1 MKTTCEARL
10 GNPIDRRGALL
21 LATVA
26 ALGPLCPAAAT
37 QSEADAA
44 LGALLDD
51 YVLYAF
57 ERHPESVTMLG
68 LDRGTFA
75 QARSRLDDRSID
87 QLRHDREILSTQQQQ
102 LDAIDR
108 ARLSPRSAIH
118 YDIVQFELMRQRVV
132 FDWRGLG
139 RPYVIDQLDYG
150 SYSNIPRLLTSQ
162 QRVESEDDANAWL
175 ARLQT
180 FPKVLDQELE
190 CVRFDAAQGIIP
202 PDFILEVTTAQIEE
216 LAQASAADSFVV
228 RSLAAQTAEH
238 GIAGDHS
245 RVAAR
250 IWDNHVLPALRRQ
263 IEVLRALRPSATSD
277 PGIWRLPD
285 GEALYSALLRYETTT
300 AMTAD
305 DVHALGLQ
313 TVAEIS
319 SRLDELM
326 RRLGMGQG
334 SVAQRLSLMFEEPRF
349 RYPSDEAGRERL
361 LKDGHRIADRAG
373 AYLAESFAT
382 LPRAGFTIQRM
393 PAYLEVGA
401 AGGLYDP
408 PSLDGL
414 RPGIFWINLGDPAD
428 TSTFLLPTILHHE
441 GLPGH
446 HLQFSLTYEAAGVP
460 LALKLWDFTAYTE
473 GWAMYAEQLADEW
486 GVYDDEPWSRIGY
499 LQQALLRAARLV
511 VDTGLNALR
520 WNRAQA
526 LSYFSEVLGSPE
538 ISNIGEVNRYCV
550 EPAQACSYMVG
561 KLAWLRL
568 RERARNELGNRFD
581 IRDFHETALL
591 SGSTPLA
598 VLDRVMQDYIRVRR
612 G

>member
-1 MKTTCEARL
+1 MKTTCEALL
-10 GNPIDRRGALL
+10 GNPIDRRGALRL
-21 LATVA
+21 A
-26 ALGPLCPAAAT
+26 ALAASGPLCPAAAD

-108 ARLSPRSAIH
+108 ARLSPRSATH
-118 YDIVQFELMRQRVV
+118 YDIFQFELMRQRAVL
-132 FDWRGLG
+132 DWRGLG

-150 SYSNIPRLLTSQ
+150 SYSTIPRLLTSQ
-162 QRVESEDDANAWL
+162 QRVESEEDANAWL
-175 ARLQT
+175 ARLEA

-216 LAQASAADSFVV
+216 LAQASAVDSFVV

-263 IEVLRALRPSATSD
+263 IEVLQALGPSAPSD

-300 AMTAD
+300 AIGAD

-334 SVAQRLSLMFEEPRF
+334 SVAQRLSSMFEEPRF
-349 RYPSDEAGRERL
+349 RYPNDETGRERL
-361 LKDGHRIADRAG
+361 LEDAHRIADRAR
-373 AYLAESFAT
+373 AHLPESFAT

-393 PAYLEVGA
+393 PAYLEAGA

-408 PSLDGL
+408 PSLDGS
-414 RPGIFWINLGDPAD
+414 RPGVFWINLGDPAD
-428 TSTFLLPTILHHE
+428 TSSFLLPTILHHE
-441 GLPGH
+441 GVPGH

-486 GVYDDEPWSRIGY
+486 GVYDDGPWSRIGY

-511 VDTGLNALR
+511 IDTGLHALR
-520 WNRAQA
+520 WSHAQA
-526 LSYFSEVLGSPE
+526 LRYFSEVLGSPE

-550 EPAQACSYMVG
+550 EPAQACSYLVG

-591 SGSTPLA
+591 SGCMPLA

>member
-1 MKTTCEARL
+1 
-10 GNPIDRRGALL
+10 
-21 LATVA
+21 V
-26 ALGPLCPAAAT
+26 
-37 QSEADAA
+37 
-44 LGALLDD
+44 
-51 YVLYAF
+51 
-57 ERHPESVTMLG
+57 
-68 LDRGTFA
+68 
-75 QARSRLDDRSID
+75 
-87 QLRHDREILSTQQQQ
+87 
-102 LDAIDR
+102 
-108 ARLSPRSAIH
+108 
-118 YDIVQFELMRQRVV
+118 
-132 FDWRGLG
+132 
-139 RPYVIDQLDYG
+139 
-150 SYSNIPRLLTSQ
+150 
-162 QRVESEDDANAWL
+162 
-175 ARLQT
+175 
-180 FPKVLDQELE
+180 
-190 CVRFDAAQGIIP
+190 
-202 PDFILEVTTAQIEE
+202 
-216 LAQASAADSFVV
+216 
-228 RSLAAQTAEH
+228 
-238 GIAGDHS
+238 
-245 RVAAR
+245 
-250 IWDNHVLPALRRQ
+250 PALRRQ

-277 PGIWRLPD
+277 PGIWRLPE

-300 AMTAD
+300 AMSAD

-326 RRLGMGQG
+326 RRLGMAQG
-334 SVAQRLSLMFEEPRF
+334 SVAQRLSSMFEEPRF
-349 RYPSDEAGRERL
+349 QYPSDEAGGERL
-361 LKDGHRIADRAG
+361 LEDAHRIADRAR

-393 PAYLEVGA
+393 PAYLEAGA

-408 PSLDGL
+408 PSLDGS
-414 RPGIFWINLGDPAD
+414 RPGIFWINLWDPAE
-428 TSTFLLPTILHHE
+428 TSSFLLPTILHHE

-446 HLQFSLTYEAAGVP
+446 HLQFSLAYEAAGVP

-520 WNRAQA
+520 WSRAQA
-526 LSYFSEVLGSPE
+526 LRYFSEVLGSPE

-568 RERARNELGNRFD
+568 RELARIELGNRFD

-591 SGSTPLA
+591 SGCMPLA

>member
-1 MKTTCEARL
+1 MTTTCEARL
-10 GNPIDRRGALL
+10 GNPIDRRGVLF
-21 LATVA
+21 LAAVA
-26 ALGPLCPAAAT
+26 ALGPQCPAAAG
-37 QSEADAA
+37 QSEADAV

-118 YDIVQFELMRQRVV
+118 YDIFQFELMRQRAV
-132 FDWRGLG
+132 FGWRGLG

-150 SYSNIPRLLTSQ
+150 SYSNIPRLLASQ

-238 GIAGDHS
+238 GIAGDHF

-250 IWDNHVLPALRRQ
+250 IWDNRVVPALRRQ

-277 PGIWRLPD
+277 PGIWRLPE

-300 AMTAD
+300 AMSAG

-326 RRLGMGQG
+326 RRLGMAQG
-334 SVAQRLSLMFEEPRF
+334 SVAQRLSSMFEEPRF
-349 RYPSDEAGRERL
+349 QYPSDEAGGERL
-361 LKDGHRIADRAG
+361 LEDAHRIADRAR

-393 PAYLEVGA
+393 PAYLEAGA

-408 PSLDGL
+408 PSLDGS
-414 RPGIFWINLGDPAD
+414 RPGVFWIN
-428 TSTFLLPTILHHE
+428 
-441 GLPGH
+441 
-446 HLQFSLTYEAAGVP
+446 
-460 LALKLWDFTAYTE
+460 
-473 GWAMYAEQLADEW
+473 
-486 GVYDDEPWSRIGY
+486 
-499 LQQALLRAARLV
+499 
-511 VDTGLNALR
+511 
-520 WNRAQA
+520 
-526 LSYFSEVLGSPE
+526 
-538 ISNIGEVNRYCV
+538 
-550 EPAQACSYMVG
+550 
-561 KLAWLRL
+561 
-568 RERARNELGNRFD
+568 
-581 IRDFHETALL
+581 
-591 SGSTPLA
+591 
-598 VLDRVMQDYIRVRR
+598 
-612 G
+612 